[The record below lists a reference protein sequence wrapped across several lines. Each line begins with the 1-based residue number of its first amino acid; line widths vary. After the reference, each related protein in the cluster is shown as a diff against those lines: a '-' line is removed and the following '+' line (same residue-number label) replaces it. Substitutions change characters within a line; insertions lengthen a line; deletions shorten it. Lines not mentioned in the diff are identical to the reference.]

1 MAQMLFYED
10 VAPVSKEKHKDLSV
24 EVTDYGFARE
34 VNAVPLMAVEIPFA
48 AREYSIVFTGTD
60 EALLPA
66 VILGIEGNKNLY
78 VDEDGKWTGQY
89 VPAFVRRYPF
99 VFSKS
104 PDGTQFTLCIDEK
117 WKGCNTEGKGQKL
130 FDEQGEKTEYIDNLL
145 KFLEDYQ
152 RQFARTQAFCARL
165 KELDVLEP
173 MKADFTL
180 ADGEKKSLT
189 GFLAVSREKLAKI
202 PAEKIGEMMKT
213 GELELTYSHLISMNN
228 FGNMLKRPEAAP
240 APATPA

>member
-1 MAQMLFYED
+1 MAQMLFYEN

-24 EVTDYGFARE
+24 EVTDYSFASD

-60 EALLPA
+60 DAMLPA

-78 VDEDGKWTGQY
+78 LKEDSKWGADY

-104 PDGTQFTLCIDEK
+104 QDGTQFTLCIDEK

-130 FDEQGEKTEYIDNLL
+130 FDDKGEKTPYIDNLL
-145 KFLEDYQ
+145 QFLEDYQ
-152 RQFARTQAFCARL
+152 RQFARTQAYCARL
-165 KELDVLEP
+165 KELGVLEP

-180 ADGEKKSLT
+180 AGGEKKSLT
-189 GFLAVSREKLAKI
+189 GFLAVNREKLAAVDPAKI
-202 PAEKIGEMMKT
+202 VEMMKT

-228 FGNMLKRPEAAP
+228 FSAMLKRT
-240 APATPA
+240 ATETIEKGA